1 MGLFLEITSRFGSS
15 NLHKPKAHSLL
26 VSWSFHLHQSHKL
39 PVYVDFNLSD
49 GDVLLLVSLPV
60 AWCNAAVFLSVSSAS
75 HHFSFTANLIVLQYR
90 SSEIYIYTEEHFVE
104 KSWCGDI
111 SYCSSFLCL
120 NVRPKE
126 KWLHDNVVVREA
138 LNGRVCWCL
147 YIARSYCITAKKTAS
162 RVEKWT
168 SYA

>member
-39 PVYVDFNLSD
+39 SVYVDFSLSD

-90 SSEIYIYTEEHFVE
+90 SSEIYIYTEGYVGTL
-104 KSWCGDI
+104 CG
-111 SYCSSFLCL
+111 
-120 NVRPKE
+120 
-126 KWLHDNVVVREA
+126 
-138 LNGRVCWCL
+138 
-147 YIARSYCITAKKTAS
+147 KKLMW
-162 RVEKWT
+162 RH
-168 SYA
+168 